1 MQVATSNHRLKLA
14 SHVRA
19 CECDGQ
25 VILLDLRRSRYLGVG
40 ASTAKA
46 LAEHVEGW
54 PVQSAGTDSSFS
66 STTIGKLTQP
76 LVSQGLL
83 TEAPPDSLPHA
94 LLNTTPDPLPYATVE
109 EATASIDFEDAAS
122 TATIGVRQVVQF
134 LKSAA
139 VVAWWMRCMSLHSI
153 TLKVATRRE
162 RLFRPGTDSLEA
174 MRGATAAYET
184 LRPFVFTAREKC
196 LYDSLALV
204 GFLASQGALPR
215 WVIGVKTS
223 PFGAHSWVQCGQTV
237 LNDQHEYVR
246 RFRPILVV

>member
-1 MQVATSNHRLKLA
+1 MRNAPSHHRLRLA

-19 CECDGQ
+19 CESDGQ
-25 VILLDLRRSRYLGVG
+25 VILLDLRHNRYLGVG

-54 PVQSAGTDSSFS
+54 PARSERTDSSPRS
-66 STTIGKLTQP
+66 ATIGDLTQR

-83 TEAPPDSLPHA
+83 TDTPLCTPFCRLPD
-94 LLNTTPDPLPYATVE
+94 ATVE
-109 EATASIDFEDAAS
+109 EATASLDLEDAS
-122 TATIGVRQVVQF
+122 TDRTIGARQLAHF

-139 VVAWWMRCMSLHSI
+139 VAAWWMRCRSLHSI
-153 TLKVATRRE
+153 AMVVATRRE
-162 RLFRPGTDSLEA
+162 RLKGPSSDSLEA
-174 MRGATAAYET
+174 MRRGTAAYEK
-184 LRPFVFTAREKC
+184 LRPFVFTAQERC
-196 LYDSLALV
+196 LHDSLALV
-204 GFLASQGALPR
+204 GFLAMEGALPR

-223 PFGAHSWVQCGQTV
+223 PFGAHSWVQSGETV